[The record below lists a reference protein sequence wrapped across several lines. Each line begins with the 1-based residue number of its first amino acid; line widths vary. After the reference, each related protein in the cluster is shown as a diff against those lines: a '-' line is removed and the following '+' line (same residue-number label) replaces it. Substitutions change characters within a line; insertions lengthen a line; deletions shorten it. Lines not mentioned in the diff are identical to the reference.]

1 MRDMSA
7 PNDLIPSRSEMY
19 LPGRGA
25 QIVYENETIGT
36 FGELHPQVIVNFEL
50 GYPVVGFELDLE
62 QLVKDKADKLL

>member
-1 MRDMSA
+1 
-7 PNDLIPSRSEMY
+7 
-19 LPGRGA
+19 
-25 QIVYENETIGT
+25 VYENETIGT